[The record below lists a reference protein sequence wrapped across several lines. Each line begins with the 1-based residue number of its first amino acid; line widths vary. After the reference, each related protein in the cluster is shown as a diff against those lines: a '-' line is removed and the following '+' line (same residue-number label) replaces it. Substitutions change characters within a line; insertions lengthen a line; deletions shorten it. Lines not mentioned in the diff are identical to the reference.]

1 MSNNSGTYCHTSL
14 YSVTCEVLHM
24 LRIPV
29 GHLSTVN
36 TTLRQAPGLS
46 AKTAR
51 CHFCQAKK
59 NDTT

>member
-1 MSNNSGTYCHTSL
+1 
-14 YSVTCEVLHM
+14 M
-24 LRIPV
+24 LRMPV

-59 NDTT
+59 NGTTQPHVAGDDARHDLLDIIGKQ